1 MSERVY
7 QRKNGK
13 WEARY
18 AKGKSA
24 SGRMLYGSA
33 FGDTREEAIAN
44 RELKLGHNPDDPFSG
59 ARLNIVILGAG
70 SFGREVKE
78 ELEKLHIF
86 NEIVFLD
93 DYVTGDEEVK
103 GRCCDVELFRFRYP
117 CAFVA
122 IGDNEIRKQ
131 YAKKLIDAGFFV
143 PTIIS
148 RDAIVSSKAK
158 IGVGSMIFAQANVG
172 AAEVGNFCMVQAN
185 GLVNAEATLGDFG
198 RVDNGAII
206 LKGEHA
212 PEGLWLKPGKIYG
225 EV

>member
-1 MSERVY
+1 MFFLTINAFYGKLYVGLLKMFFERIEKRMSERVY

-24 SGRMLYGSA
+24 SGRTLYGSA

-86 NEIVFLD
+86 N
-93 DYVTGDEEVK
+93 
-103 GRCCDVELFRFRYP
+103 
-117 CAFVA
+117 
-122 IGDNEIRKQ
+122 
-131 YAKKLIDAGFFV
+131 
-143 PTIIS
+143 
-148 RDAIVSSKAK
+148 
-158 IGVGSMIFAQANVG
+158 
-172 AAEVGNFCMVQAN
+172 
-185 GLVNAEATLGDFG
+185 
-198 RVDNGAII
+198 
-206 LKGEHA
+206 
-212 PEGLWLKPGKIYG
+212 
-225 EV
+225 